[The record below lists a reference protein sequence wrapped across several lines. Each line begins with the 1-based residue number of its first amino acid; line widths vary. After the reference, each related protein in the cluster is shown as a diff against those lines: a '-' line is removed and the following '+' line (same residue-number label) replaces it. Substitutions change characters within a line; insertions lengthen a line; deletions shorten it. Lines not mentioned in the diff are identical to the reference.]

1 MTDFRRLEQ
10 QLTQTL
16 GLERRP
22 VAVAFRDSAPAGVAP
37 FTGTLP
43 SGCSFWKLAADGRT
57 FFTTA
62 ADHYNCPIG
71 SYTHNIPLPPEREPE
86 LMQTLSLMTEIG
98 YLRMEEVP
106 GIPRV
111 ATTPGVVVYAPLGDA
126 PTEPDAVLITGQPG
140 RLMLLHEAAT
150 RSGIGMQPLFGRPTC
165 MAIPAAMGQS
175 LVSSMGCIGNRVYTG
190 LPESDFYVTVSGKQI
205 EAIAGQ
211 LDTIM
216 KANMA
221 LADYHQQRRTSL
233 TA

>member
-86 LMQTLSLMTEIG
+86 LMQTLSLMTDIG

-111 ATTPGVVVYAPLGDA
+111 ATTPGVVVYAPLADA

-150 RSGIGMQPLFGRPTC
+150 RDRKS
-165 MAIPAAMGQS
+165 
-175 LVSSMGCIGNRVYTG
+175 
-190 LPESDFYVTVSGKQI
+190 TV
-205 EAIAGQ
+205 
-211 LDTIM
+211 
-216 KANMA
+216 
-221 LADYHQQRRTSL
+221 
-233 TA
+233 